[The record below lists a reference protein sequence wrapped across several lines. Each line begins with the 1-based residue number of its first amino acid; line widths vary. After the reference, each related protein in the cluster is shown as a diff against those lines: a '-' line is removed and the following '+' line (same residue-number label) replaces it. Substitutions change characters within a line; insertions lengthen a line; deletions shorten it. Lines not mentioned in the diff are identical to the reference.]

1 MWRFTEK
8 SHCMLMMCT
17 FRVSNLSFYDSQNT
31 WYLSSRFNNCKWFSV
46 SAYVTGSKPTV
57 TAPST
62 PVYDIQQSLNE
73 YHMLN
78 SQQLT
83 LSTICN
89 TELKYLT
96 TKTKTIDR
104 NNELRESAG
113 EQQTVWVKTASCS
126 QSVLSKYQSSVAG
139 WVAQC
144 SVLGLKVCS
153 CVIIS
158 LTLWSAVGI

>member
-1 MWRFTEK
+1 
-8 SHCMLMMCT
+8 MLMMCT

-139 WVAQC
+139 
-144 SVLGLKVCS
+144 
-153 CVIIS
+153 
-158 LTLWSAVGI
+158 